1 MEPWGQTRPLY
12 GLLCKIRGVNKAWCL
27 GGGPRPCPGPPSG
40 DTHVHVP
47 CFPRQLSSSSSY
59 SGDVSRH
66 HTSTSELQKPGPT
79 EDTWKLVEADKAQ
92 TGQVRTVVRLLCV
105 CGSWAL
111 VGVRSS

>member
-1 MEPWGQTRPLY
+1 M
-12 GLLCKIRGVNKAWCL
+12 
-27 GGGPRPCPGPPSG
+27 
-40 DTHVHVP
+40 P

-66 HTSTSELQKPGPT
+66 HTSTAELQKPGPA

-105 CGSWAL
+105 CGSWVGPGWGAVVILTHIFLPRRLERYCFKRWKPGWRAKVACHRSRL
-111 VGVRSS
+111 VSSRAGV